1 MLLCQLHTRTLIC
14 VRLGYFKVTAWF
26 PMGRLVFAQHRNQM
40 QQLGYQTLRHQHL
53 WLWCLGS
60 HWEDNM
66 INFSPA
72 KQAFYDTTLIY
83 PDLPSDLIEI
93 TIEQHE
99 QILSAINSG
108 CIVFP
113 DLSYSP
119 PRPTQF
125 HEWDGKAW
133 LDKRTEE
140 EIKQHQRQSMP
151 NLSPIEFD
159 IKLIDAGLYDQVQE
173 LIQSDIKLKIAYTRA
188 TFFSRTAPFIDQARI
203 ALNLTDEQVDEMWT
217 S

>member
-1 MLLCQLHTRTLIC
+1 
-14 VRLGYFKVTAWF
+14 
-26 PMGRLVFAQHRNQM
+26 
-40 QQLGYQTLRHQHL
+40 
-53 WLWCLGS
+53 
-60 HWEDNM
+60 M
-66 INFSPA
+66 INFSLA
-72 KQAFYDTTLIY
+72 KQAFYDTTLSY

-119 PRPTQF
+119 PRPSQF

-159 IKLIDAGLYDQVQE
+159 IKLNNAGLYDAVQE
-173 LIQSDIKLKIAYTRA
+173 LIKDSFELRIAYNRA
-188 TFFSRTAPFIDQARI
+188 TFFSRTASFVDQARI
-203 ALNLTDEQVDEMWT
+203 ALGLTDEQVDEMWT